1 MISVRI
7 GSKGSSM
14 ELSFFVQKSVS
25 KFAGW
30 QNEEEDNIMTDKV
43 KEIISQLEDGV
54 EAVFTSENYI
64 RLLNMLAQF
73 HSYSYNNCILI
84 LMQCPSAT
92 RVASFQTWKKM
103 GYPVKKGEKGIRILV
118 PIPYTYQ
125 KEQKSVDEQGNSVL
139 ETVDAKGLTFRVGNV
154 FDASQVVGELPTLA
168 HELTDDSAFLQEA
181 VKQLVNK
188 SENINYDHNLK
199 KGEANGY
206 YRTDTQEIYLRTG
219 MAAMQTLKTIIHE
232 KAHSVLHSASDGYSR
247 EEAEVQ
253 AESVAYCV
261 ASAFGLDTSDYSFG
275 YIAGWSSNR
284 ETKELK
290 SSLAVIEK
298 TARELMNWLASST
311 DLELLVP
318 A

>member
-1 MISVRI
+1 
-7 GSKGSSM
+7 M

-54 EAVFTSENYI
+54 EAVFASENYI

-103 GYPVKKGEKGIRILV
+103 GYPVNKGEKGIRILV

-125 KEQKSVDEQGNSVL
+125 KEQKSVDEQGNSVT

-168 HELTDDSAFLQEA
+168 KELTEDPAFLQEA
-181 VKQLVNK
+181 VKQIISKN
-188 SENINYDHNLK
+188 ENINYDYNLK

-206 YRTDTQEIYLRTG
+206 YRTDTKEIYLRTG

-232 KAHSVLHSASDGYSR
+232 KAHSVLHSASDGYSQ

-261 ASAFGLDTSDYSFG
+261 ASAFGLDTNDYSFG

-298 TARELMNWLASST
+298 TARELMNWLVSST

-318 A
+318 V